1 MATKTK
7 LPASDLQ
14 EYLRKRGVAV
24 GNNKKVELE
33 ELYRLSEEVGLEIDP
48 EGYIEDRKEAIESK
62 LIGGDTVLPN
72 PGLVK
77 CDPGISILP
86 TISVFDIWSYLMSK
100 DVPLTSI
107 RDYRR
112 SEAFTLME

>member
-1 MATKTK
+1 MGIITKWNCRNCIDFLK
-7 LPASDLQ
+7 RLDL
-14 EYLRKRGVAV
+14 
-24 GNNKKVELE
+24 
-33 ELYRLSEEVGLEIDP
+33 
-48 EGYIEDRKEAIESK
+48 K
-62 LIGGDTVLPN
+62 LILKDTSKIERKLSNQSKSGDTVLPN

-112 SEAFTLME
+112 SEAFTLTE

>member
-1 MATKTK
+1 M
-7 LPASDLQ
+7 
-14 EYLRKRGVAV
+14 
-24 GNNKKVELE
+24 
-33 ELYRLSEEVGLEIDP
+33 YRLSEEVGLEIDP